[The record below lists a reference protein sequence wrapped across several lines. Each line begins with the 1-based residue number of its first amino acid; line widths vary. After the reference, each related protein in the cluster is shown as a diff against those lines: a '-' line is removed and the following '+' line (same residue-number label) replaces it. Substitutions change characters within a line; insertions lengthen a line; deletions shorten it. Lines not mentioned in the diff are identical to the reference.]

1 MMREKNPDLPILLV
15 DDEEQACN
23 YYTTAL
29 ETSFINN
36 IIQCTD
42 SRQVMPLLE
51 KNRVKVIVLDI
62 VMPHIS
68 GLELLTQIVRC
79 CPDVPVIMLTAVNE
93 IETAVQCMRSGA
105 FDYMLKPVEKSRL
118 VSGIKRA
125 IEVRELKEE
134 NLALKKSFFSEKLE
148 KEEAFSE
155 IITNNSK
162 MFSIFKYIE
171 SIASSPRPVLI
182 SGETGV
188 GKELFARVIHK
199 ISTRRGELVSVNV
212 AGLDDNVFSD
222 TLFGHK
228 KGAFTGADS
237 PRSGLIEQAGDGTLF
252 LDEIGDLDEASQ
264 VKLLRLLQEG
274 EYYPLGSD
282 VKKMTDAR
290 IVAVTNQNLESLMK
304 EGRFRKDLFYRL
316 SSHHIVIPP
325 LRERLD
331 DLPVLIDHFFNDA
344 ARSLDREKPALTE
357 NLLRLLSAY
366 HFPGNVRELQGMVF
380 DAVGLYEGGKLSLE
394 SFKSA
399 VSNGN
404 NLSQGGEQE
413 NNKVL
418 HNSRGEDNLNL
429 PEIFGDRFPPLREVE
444 ELLIRA
450 AMKRAGGKQ
459 FVAAN
464 LLGISRPTLN
474 KRLKQLETEE
484 EN

>member
-1 MMREKNPDLPILLV
+1 MRDKNPDLPILLV

-29 ETSFINN
+29 ETSLLNN
-36 IIQCTD
+36 VIHCTD

-51 KNRVKVIVLDI
+51 KSQVKVVVLDI
-62 VMPHIS
+62 IMPHIS
-68 GLELLTQIVRC
+68 GLELLAQIVHS
-79 CPDVPVIMLTAVNE
+79 CPHVPVIMLTAVNE
-93 IETAVQCMRSGA
+93 IETAVRCMQSGA
-105 FDYMLKPVEKSRL
+105 FDYMLKPVEKSRF

-134 NLALKKSFFSEKLE
+134 NLALKESFFSDKLE
-148 KEEAFSE
+148 HEEAFSE

-171 SIASSPRPVLI
+171 SVANSPRPILI

-199 ISTRRGELVSVNV
+199 ISKRQGQLISVNV

-237 PRSGLIEQAGDGTLF
+237 SRSGLIVQAGDGTLF

-282 VKKMTDAR
+282 IKKMTDAR
-290 IVAVTNQNLESLMK
+290 IVAVTNHNLEASMK
-304 EGRFRKDLFYRL
+304 EGKFRRDLFYRL

-325 LRERLD
+325 LRKRLD
-331 DLPVLIDHFFNDA
+331 DLPVLVEHFIAEA
-344 ARSLDREKPALTE
+344 AKSLKKEAPALTE
-357 NLLRLLSAY
+357 NLIRLLSAY
-366 HFPGNVRELQGMVF
+366 HFPGNVRELQGMVY
-380 DAVGLYEGGKLSLE
+380 DAVSLYEGGKLSLE
-394 SFKSA
+394 SFKDA
-399 VSNGN
+399 VSNSEG
-404 NLSQGGEQE
+404 LSDGKPAIKSGPGRISP
-413 NNKVL
+413 
-418 HNSRGEDNLNL
+418 HSDNLNL
-429 PEIFGDRFPPLREVE
+429 PETFGERFPPLREVE

-459 FVAAN
+459 FIAAN

-474 KRLKQLETEE
+474 KRLKQLEAEE
-484 EN
+484 